1 MARIPVYTRTQSLNP
16 ASAPQPT
23 FSTAGAQALQNVGGS
38 IQDAAATFMARA
50 EAKENFA
57 ADNAYR
63 KLNLQ
68 LTDQLEQAREQIPE
82 GGDGFHDQFM
92 SDVFKPARDQFL
104 SGLPERLR
112 PQFEELLSDQTGAD
126 FTRWSIEA
134 ASAERD
140 ETYRWFKQELG
151 ATQEQLATAI
161 AMRPE
166 EYDAYLQAG
175 MANIDSSGL
184 PTAEKAVQKQQW
196 ERMAQVAHLNQ
207 LLQDNP
213 HQVLRE
219 LGVDTRQLSP
229 TTQFDLLSRAVI
241 QQESSGDPNARSH
254 KGASGLM
261 QIMPATAA
269 DIARE
274 LEDPNFPWDGGT
286 AAIQEY
292 LTNPR
297 INVMYGEHYLRNMML
312 RHQGHP
318 RQLELALIDY
328 NSGPNSGQAQRWI
341 ESGYDD
347 AVLYRET
354 RDYKNKIMADIAAPA
369 TKVAP
374 STVGWTHVGGT
385 AFVDDGGVAVP
396 DVNRD
401 LRDRVATAYA
411 ALGLDNVKVIS
422 SGRSATQNATAG
434 GAEGS
439 QHLQNNALDLDV
451 TGMPHAKRVELIRA
465 LSGAGVTGIGVYA
478 NTIHADLGG
487 RRAWGPS
494 HTGNDI
500 PKWAQTVIGQH
511 MAGTAAPIRSTGGR
525 YASLPYDD
533 RQNFIQNADR
543 AVAAQAQA
551 AAQST
556 AVEKV
561 LVRQAMDNEIAT
573 LAATG
578 VGTGFDETQI
588 STVLGEADYLRYVE
602 RRDIAA
608 RSYSA
613 TNPIKTMT
621 YDDMENHRLLYQPVA
636 GTSTFDA
643 DSQVYQALLNEIDRV
658 ERLRARTP
666 GDAAL
671 EFPDV
676 AEAYSVLQQ
685 GMQDPNSA
693 GPTPEE
699 VQTFVRLM
707 FEKQAEFNVRPDAQA
722 PIPRDWAMQIG
733 RTLSQIPEQSG
744 RNLFEVQAEMMAQ
757 YDSLREFFGDFTDE
771 VIIYAVSEY
780 RNMSPANAEALT
792 SMMSAVRAGS
802 DPFRTV
808 RARMGVTNAEDAIE
822 AVRDRENV
830 EMFSIMGLPVTV
842 RPGSLADRML
852 GGAATARRDEAAGP
866 RAEPVDPS
874 GDISPEIRR
883 RILDSLQAAGD
894 DPLNEAVL
902 AHRYGA
908 SVVEA
913 VKRSMAVQ

>member
-1 MARIPVYTRTQSLNP
+1 MARIPTYTRSQGLNP

-23 FSTAGAQALQNVGGS
+23 FSTAGAQALQNLGGS
-38 IQDAAATFMARA
+38 IQDAASTFMARA
-50 EAKENFA
+50 EAKENFN
-57 ADNAYR
+57 ADNEYR
-63 KLNLQ
+63 RLNLS
-68 LTDQLEQAREQIPE
+68 LTDQLNQAKEQIPE
-82 GGDGFHDQFM
+82 GGDGFHDAFM
-92 SDVFKPARDQFL
+92 SEVFKPAREDFL
-104 SGLPERLR
+104 AKLPERLR
-112 PQFEELLSDQTGAD
+112 PQFEQLLADQDGAD

-134 ASAERD
+134 ATAERD

-161 AMRPE
+161 AIQPE
-166 EYDAYLQAG
+166 AYDEYLQAG
-175 MANIDSSGL
+175 LANIDSSGL
-184 PTAEKAVQKQQW
+184 PTAEKAVQRQQW

-207 LLQDNP
+207 LLADDPQR
-213 HQVLRE
+213 VLRE

-229 TTQFDLLSRAVI
+229 TTQFDILTRAVI

-261 QIMPATAA
+261 QVMPATAA

-274 LEDPNFPWDGGT
+274 LDDPNFPWDGGT

-297 INVMYGEHYLRNMML
+297 TNKIYGEHYLRNMML

-318 RQLELALIDY
+318 RQMELALIDY

-347 AVLYRET
+347 TVLYRET
-354 RDYKNKIMADIAAPA
+354 RDYKNKIMANISAPA
-369 TKVAP
+369 AQISP
-374 STVGWTHVGGT
+374 ATVKWEHVGGN
-385 AFVDDGGVAVP
+385 AFIDEGGVGVP
-396 DVNRD
+396 DVNSD
-401 LRDRVATAYA
+401 LRNRVTTAYA
-411 ALGLDNVKVIS
+411 ALGLDNIKVRS
-422 SGRSATQNATAG
+422 STRSGSQNEAAG
-434 GAEGS
+434 GADGS
-439 QHLQNNALDLDV
+439 QHLHGNALDLDV
-451 TGMPHAKRVELIRA
+451 SGIPNAKRIELIRA

-494 HTGNDI
+494 HTSSDI
-500 PKWAQTVIGQH
+500 PKWAQDAIGQH
-511 MAGTAAPIRSTGGR
+511 MAGTAAPIRATGGR

-561 LVRQAMDNEIAT
+561 LVRRSMDNEIAT

-588 STVLGEADYLRYVE
+588 ATVLGEADYLRYVE

-608 RSYSA
+608 RSFGA

-621 YDDMENHRLLYQPVA
+621 YDDMENHRLLHQPVA
-636 GTSTFDA
+636 GTSSFDA
-643 DSQVYQALLNEIDRV
+643 DNQVYQALLNEIDRV

-676 AEAYSVLQQ
+676 AEAYEQVQQ
-685 GMQDPNSA
+685 SMADPSGA

-699 VQTFVRLM
+699 VQNFVRLM
-707 FEKQAEFNVRPDAQA
+707 FEKQGEFNVRPDAQA

-733 RTLSQIPEQSG
+733 RALSTIPEQTG
-744 RNLFEVQAEMMAQ
+744 RNMLEVRAEMMAQ
-757 YDSLREFFGDFTDE
+757 YDNLNAFFGDYTDE
-771 VIIYAVSEY
+771 VVLYALSEY
-780 RNMSPANAEALT
+780 RNISPQTAEVMSGLMEG
-792 SMMSAVRAGS
+792 VRAGV
-802 DPFRTV
+802 DPFRAI
-808 RARMGVTNAEDAIE
+808 RQQMGAANAAE
-822 AVRDRENV
+822 ATEALRDRENV
-830 EMFSIMGLPVTV
+830 EMFSVFGLPVTV
-842 RPGSLADRML
+842 RPGSIADWAT
-852 GGAATARRDEAAGP
+852 GGAATRRRDAATGP
-866 RAEPVDPS
+866 VAEPEDPG

-908 SVVEA
+908 AAVEA
-913 VKRSMAVQ
+913 VKRSMGGQ